1 MKGKDLI
8 KWIQDN
14 KAEDLDVLID
24 LSGDGPE
31 LYTCIRPKLIDRSN
45 SNTVI
50 KYNTDTNYGYVGMAE
65 SLGLGYTSEL
75 EENEML
81 IYKFISL

>member
-24 LSGDGPE
+24 LNIAGPE
-31 LYTCIRPKLIDRSN
+31 LYTHIMPKIIDHSN
-45 SNTVI
+45 SDMAI
-50 KYNTDTNYGYVGMAE
+50 KYNTTTNYGYVGIDE
-65 SLGLGYTSEL
+65 SLGYTSEP
-75 EENEML
+75 EENE
-81 IYKFISL
+81 IIIKKFISL